1 MWEINLINGTKNLV
15 IFEKWFEKKDKNL
28 KTNPRT
34 EIIAARDSK
43 SLSRRIS
50 DGTEENSKAT
60 LSMLFTRA
68 TKTTHLRKT
77 NEAKPK
83 LITCCTLMNN

>member
-1 MWEINLINGTKNLV
+1 MWEIDLINGTKNLV

-50 DGTEENSKAT
+50 DGT
-60 LSMLFTRA
+60 
-68 TKTTHLRKT
+68 
-77 NEAKPK
+77 
-83 LITCCTLMNN
+83 